1 MQIFGPYRV
10 NTNMTPQTGGPNQ
23 PKPTETQGNR
33 VSSSQPIDQL
43 DLSSEVQGANRIGAA
58 ESPTVDGIRFEKVAE
73 IRRQIADG
81 SYDTDEK
88 LDSALDRLLDEIG

>member
-10 NTNMTPQTGGPNQ
+10 TTPQNPPQ
-23 PKPTETQGNR
+23 S
-33 VSSSQPIDQL
+33 SSSQPKRIEQSRGSAQPVDQL
-43 DLSSEVQGANRIGAA
+43 DLSAEAQQLGGAGAA
-58 ESPTVDGIRFEKVAE
+58 QESPTVEGIRFEKVTE

-88 LDSALDRLLDEIG
+88 LDAALDRLLDQIA

>member
-10 NTNMTPQTGGPNQ
+10 NTNISTP
-23 PKPTETQGNR
+23 
-33 VSSSQPIDQL
+33 SSSQPIQSKPTDPQSNRISNQPVDQL
-43 DLSSEVQGANRIGAA
+43 DLSSDLSAVAGEA
-58 ESPTVDGIRFEKVAE
+58 PTVEGIRFERVAD

-88 LDSALDRLLDEIG
+88 LDLALDRLLDEIG